1 MIVPALQQ
9 AQKPLKEVLAVE
21 SAEEH
26 EMHDISS
33 SVTALEE
40 RGDIDVDGE
49 EMKKRLFNV
58 ARAAD
63 VDTRK
68 AIEGEEKQQ
77 NLALKSLQQAKHMV
91 DMFHG
96 RGVHVHP
103 QPNSELGEAA
113 AGSLSPMQKA
123 LSNLE
128 EVEKSLER
136 DTSTSHTKEM
146 IKHMQDEADGLME
159 MEQEHGSAAPDP
171 QHAASHA
178 NIDVLPSTPFE
189 ASIKLGEARENA
201 VDDLLV
207 AASSATSRTSDSEPV
222 AKAQSGNAVDDLLR
236 AASDAKN
243 GEPITNTQQ
252 DTAQAASPKPATAAS
267 PETAD
272 QKMAKLTAGSIES
285 LKQEAALLENTSAEK
300 APAAANSDQ
309 DSAIKT
315 LDHLKQEEVLI
326 ENAERADEKEISR
339 LSNLLD

>member
-1 MIVPALQQ
+1 MGRAMRIFAVVLLLAVAQAVVHDEGPITAKEINEMIIPALEQ
-9 AQKPLKEVLAVE
+9 AQAPLKEVLAIE

-33 SVTALEE
+33 SVNEVE
-40 RGDIDVDGE
+40 QSGDVDVDGDE
-49 EMKKRLFNV
+49 IKKRLFNV

-63 VDTRK
+63 TDTRK
-68 AIEGEEKQQ
+68 AIEGEERQQ
-77 NLALKSLQQAKHMV
+77 NLALKSLKQAKHMV
-91 DMFHG
+91 DMFHQ

-103 QPNSELGEAA
+103 QPNSELGEVA

-136 DTSTSHTKEM
+136 DTATSHTMER
-146 IKHMQDEADGLME
+146 IKHMKDEADRVMAME
-159 MEQEHGSAAPDP
+159 EM
-171 QHAASHA
+171 HAASPA
-178 NIDVLPSTPFE
+178 NPYE
-189 ASIKLGEARENA
+189 ATTLGEAR
-201 VDDLLV
+201 
-207 AASSATSRTSDSEPV
+207 
-222 AKAQSGNAVDDLLR
+222 GNAVDDLLG
-236 AASDAKN
+236 AASYAKH
-243 GEPITNTQQ
+243 GEPITNAQL
-252 DTAQAASPKPATAAS
+252 DAAQAASPKPTTAAS

-272 QKMAKLTAGSIES
+272 QEMTKLTAGAIDN
-285 LKQEAALLENTSAEK
+285 LKEEATLLEKTSAQK

-315 LDHLKQEEVLI
+315 LDNLKQEEVSI